1 MLRVSFTTIIA
12 FFVLSLFA
20 PMVVAQSDA
29 SPSAFPE
36 PVDSYNLFWPLFA
49 GKTEAD
55 SLYPLKLFKETLVG
69 LFTFGDTKKVDYAIL
84 LGTKRVLEAEKLLGE
99 EKDDLAIKALGHAEA
114 RFGEAYDLAKKAH
127 AKGKFLP
134 QEVRRDRVVNVKRLV
149 EKLKTG
155 ASSEV
160 VAILKKV
167 EGKANILLGDY
178 LASSKTKTAS
188 LISVSS
194 H

>member
-1 MLRVSFTTIIA
+1 MLRVGFTTIIA
-12 FFVLSLFA
+12 FFVLSLFT
-20 PMVVAQSDA
+20 PMVGAQSDA
-29 SPSAFPE
+29 SPSASPE
-36 PVDSYNLFWPLFA
+36 PVDSYNLFWPLSA
-49 GKTEAD
+49 GKTETD
-55 SLYPLKLFKETLVG
+55 SLYSLKLFKETLVG
-69 LFTFGDTKKVDYAIL
+69 WFTFGDTKKVDYAIL

-99 EKDDLAIKALGHAEA
+99 GKSELAIRALGQAET

-127 AKGKFLP
+127 AKGKFVP
-134 QEVRRDRVVNVKRLV
+134 QEVRRDRLVNIKRLA

-160 VAILKKV
+160 VEILEKV

-178 LASSKTKTAS
+178 LASSKTNTES
-188 LISVSS
+188 LISVSL